1 MNTATKEAPPLSELY
16 ERDEV
21 AWCGAMIELIELGR
35 TEEVD
40 FVNLKELLESMANRE
55 RKEVKSRLRLLLA
68 HWLKWQYQPEKRT
81 GSWRVTIEIQR
92 SELQDDLGASRV
104 LYNHALEIFDAVY
117 IKALWDAATE
127 TELPPNTF
135 PETCPVTLDELLA
148 E

>member
-1 MNTATKEAPPLSELY
+1 MNTATKQAPALSELY

-21 AWCGAMIELIELGR
+21 AWYGAMIELIEFGR

-68 HWLKWQYQPEKRT
+68 HWLKWNYQPDKRT
-81 GSWRVTIEIQR
+81 GSWVVTIDIQR
-92 SELQDDLGASRV
+92 SELQDDLGTSRV
-104 LYNHALEIFDAVY
+104 LYNHAVEIFDAVY
-117 IKALWDAATE
+117 SKAMKDAANE
-127 TELPPNTF
+127 TGLPPETF
-135 PETCPVTLDELLA
+135 PEVCPVTLDELLA